1 MGNKSVKKELFPK
14 KSFGFCPLLGKTCI
28 GFKCAWFTDKIIDG
42 AIVCKC
48 AVTYIGEGGLNG
60 NTTGIQENTVHR
72 QGTHH
77 KL

>member
-48 AVTYIGEGGLNG
+48 AVTYIGEGG
-60 NTTGIQENTVHR
+60 
-72 QGTHH
+72 
-77 KL
+77 